1 LEPQDLHKRLS
12 KLKSQ
17 FLFILLSLT
26 LVFAEDGSLNLQW
39 KGQASIIHAS
49 SFAGSFDE
57 SPTTMRYI
65 PQLRLDYQVS
75 PSNRLGFDVAV
86 DLFNFSLGDSLVEFD
101 GNFYRFTFRYDTPNT
116 QVRVGL
122 QKINFGP
129 ARMLRVLQW
138 FDELD
143 PRDPLALSPGVWAAM
158 GRYYFDN
165 GVNIRL
171 WTMADAPD
179 VQRNYWGDTESWPW
193 DIGGRL
199 EYPIPAGTLGLTLHS
214 LDVSKASVIKEN
226 RIAGDIRVDAIVGLW
241 SEMMFAR
248 IEDPTW
254 TKDALSVMAGVD
266 YTFSLGNGLYTA
278 FEMASSYQGVTG
290 ENMPW
295 QIRSFALTANY
306 TLGLSDGLTFY
317 LYAIDFPILES
328 QTIPMLGWQHT
339 SGNWLFYLALYDMP
353 EFTAGSGMSLP
364 SGTGLQINIA
374 FNH

>member
-1 LEPQDLHKRLS
+1 M
-12 KLKSQ
+12 KSII
-17 FLFILLSLT
+17 LIILLSLSA
-26 LVFAEDGSLNLQW
+26 LFANDRSLNLQW
-39 KGQASIIHAS
+39 KGQASVIHAS

-65 PQLRLDYQVS
+65 PQLRLDFQIS
-75 PSNRLGFDVAV
+75 PANRLGFDAAV
-86 DLFNFSLGDSLVEFD
+86 DVYNYSLGDSLVDMD
-101 GNFYRFTFRYDTPNT
+101 GDLYRFTLRYDTPKT

-165 GVNIRL
+165 GANLRL

-179 VQRNYWGDTESWPW
+179 QSRSYWGDSDSWPW
-193 DIGGRL
+193 DAGGRL

-214 LDVSKASVIKEN
+214 LDISNVSDIKEN
-226 RIAGDIRVDAIVGLW
+226 RIAGDVRVDAVVGLW
-241 SEMMFAR
+241 SEVMFAR
-248 IEDPTW
+248 IEDPTL
-254 TKDALSVMAGVD
+254 TMDVFSVMAGVD
-266 YTFSLGNGLYTA
+266 YTFGLGNGLYTA
-278 FEMASSYQGVTG
+278 LEMATTYQGTSG
-290 ENMPW
+290 DEMPW
-295 QIRSFALTANY
+295 QIRSYAISANY

-317 LYAIDFPILES
+317 LYTLDFPILES

-353 EFTAGSGMSLP
+353 EFTAGSGVSLP
-364 SGTGLQINIA
+364 TGAGLQINIA